1 MGTLVYMST
10 PADDPT
16 IGRLVADVTRDLSS
30 IVQHEIALA
39 KSELRVSVKAGG
51 MGAALVAVAAFLLL
65 LVLILGSVTIAYF
78 LTMTGM
84 HAAWAFLIVTVFYLL
99 LAVVL
104 VFVAWRRFKKIRVP
118 EKTIGAAKQI
128 PAALKPGSPTSGRRV
143 RTTARG

>member
-1 MGTLVYMST
+1 MTKPT
-10 PADDPT
+10 DDPT

-51 MGAALVAVAAFLLL
+51 LGIALVAVAAFLLL

-78 LTMTGM
+78 LTMTGL
-84 HAAWAFLIVTVFYLL
+84 HPAWAFLIVTGFYLL

-104 VFVAWRRFKKIRVP
+104 VLIAWSRFKKVRAP
-118 EKTIGAAKQI
+118 EKSIGTARQI
-128 PAALKPGSPTSGRRV
+128 PSALKPGGPAGTRV
-143 RTTARG
+143 KTVARS

>member
-1 MGTLVYMST
+1 MTT
-10 PADDPT
+10 PADEPT

-65 LVLILGSVTIAYF
+65 MVVVLGSITIAYF
-78 LTMTGM
+78 LTMTGL
-84 HAAWAFLIVTVFYLL
+84 HAAWAFLIVTAFYLL

-104 VFVAWRRFKKIRVP
+104 ALVAVSRFKKIRAP
-118 EKTIGAAKQI
+118 EQTIGAAKQI
-128 PAALKPGSPTSGRRV
+128 PAALKPGQPARGSRV
-143 RTTARG
+143 RTAARG

>member
-1 MGTLVYMST
+1 MTT

-39 KSELRVSVKAGG
+39 KSELRISVKAGG
-51 MGAALVAVAAFLLL
+51 IGAALVAVAAFLLL

-78 LTMTGM
+78 LTMTGL
-84 HAAWAFLIVTVFYLL
+84 HPAWAFLIVTAFYLL

-104 VFVAWRRFKKIRVP
+104 VLVAWSRFKKIRAP

-128 PAALKPGSPTSGRRV
+128 PSALKPGSPAPGTRV
-143 RTTARG
+143 RSAAR